1 MACFIY
7 FLGSGFVLL
16 CLEVILPLPGVSEVG
31 GPSPS
36 FVVAVLVVAVVALLV
51 VVSGGGGGA
60 SLSKIQKLHL
70 YSQVG
75 KISAWKIQI
84 NKHSMWQHDESKTS
98 GCGCTIYL
106 NRLAV
111 AFHLPR
117 GWEQVEYAV
126 LQAICKWWWLNVD
139 THIEGIINT
148 SDAKMWLIAPPQH
161 AIWFQFLTGKKTPP
175 PIGTVYLYDSEN
187 LLTQWFFNLL

>member
-1 MACFIY
+1 MFFYIL
-7 FLGSGFVLL
+7 FGSGFVLYFVWRRF
-16 CLEVILPLPGVSEVG
+16 CLYLAKSEVG

-148 SDAKMWLIAPPQH
+148 SDAKMWLIAPPP
-161 AIWFQFLTGKKTPP
+161 TC
-175 PIGTVYLYDSEN
+175 N
-187 LLTQWFFNLL
+187 LIPVSYR